1 MAITKDK
8 KKEIVSKLKDIFDD
22 AKTIVFV
29 NFHGLGVGETTAI
42 RKELRKNDIGYFVA
56 KKTLIR
62 KALESKKIGGETPK
76 LDGELGLVYAK
87 DELSP
92 AREIYNF
99 CKKYKEKLVI
109 MGGIFENEFAGKD
122 KINELAQIPDMLIL
136 RGQFANIINSPIQGI
151 VTVLSK
157 IAEART

>member
-8 KKEIVSKLKDIFDD
+8 KKEIVSKLKDIFND

-29 NFHGLGVGETTAI
+29 NFHGLGVGDTTAI

-56 KKTLIR
+56 KKTLIG
-62 KALESKKIGGETPK
+62 KALESKKIEGEIPK
-76 LDGELGLVYAK
+76 LDGELSLVYAK
-87 DELSP
+87 DQLSP

-109 MGGIFENEFAGKD
+109 MGGIFENRYTDKD
-122 KINELAQIPDMLIL
+122 KINELAQIPDMLVL
-136 RGQFANIINSPIQGI
+136 RGQFANIINSPIQRI

-157 IAEART
+157 IAEVK

>member
-8 KKEIVSKLKDIFDD
+8 KKEIVSKLKNIFDD

-29 NFHGLGVGETTAI
+29 NFHGLGVGDTTAI
-42 RKELRKNDIGYFVA
+42 RKELRKNNIGYFVA
-56 KKTLIR
+56 KKTLIG
-62 KALESKKIGGETPK
+62 KALDGKKIGGETPK
-76 LDGELGLVYAK
+76 LDGELSLVYSK

-109 MGGIFENEFAGKD
+109 MGGIFGDEFADKD
-122 KINELAQIPDMLIL
+122 KINELAQIPDMLVL
-136 RGQFANIINSPIQGI
+136 RGQFANIINSPIQRI

-157 IAEART
+157 IVEAKS